1 MFSEPDEDPSIQ
13 FTKRC
18 QLLGLALYLVTL
30 VLPIGIT
37 SKHIDE
43 FGSTA
48 YCFECTL
55 AALISMLNVNAMHFS
70 AALAGWV
77 TPLVLLSLLID
88 RIPKLS
94 GLTQLQPYLVAL
106 AVSGLIAS
114 RVALS
119 QAEYRP
125 LYGYYLW
132 VAGALMISL
141 PGLLRWKCGLRQQLS
156 A

>member
-1 MFSEPDEDPSIQ
+1 MFSESDEDPRIL
-13 FTKRC
+13 FAKRC
-18 QLLGLALYLVTL
+18 QLLGAALYIVTLALPIAVT
-30 VLPIGIT
+30 
-37 SKHIDE
+37 SRHIDE

-48 YCFECTL
+48 YGYECAL
-55 AALISMLNVNAMHFS
+55 AALISMLNVSAMHFS

-88 RIPKLS
+88 RNPKLS

-141 PGLLRWKCGLRQQLS
+141 PGLLRWKRGLRQS
-156 A
+156 RPA